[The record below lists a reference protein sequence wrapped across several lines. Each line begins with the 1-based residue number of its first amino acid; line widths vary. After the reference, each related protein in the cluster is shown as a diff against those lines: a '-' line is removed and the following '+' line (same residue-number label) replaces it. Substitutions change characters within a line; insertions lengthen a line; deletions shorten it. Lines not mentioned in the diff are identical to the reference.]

1 MLATF
6 TSVGLKFA
14 GYLAVSLFVAM
25 TVREY
30 ARAFVTA
37 RLGDPTPRLWGRLT
51 LDPRQWFDPFGS
63 GLLPALIL
71 ILWAAGTNVF
81 PPFAYAKP
89 AALDRNYLRHGDR
102 DVIIA
107 SVAGPVANLVLG
119 SVAGLLLRLE
129 LGVELGLIVEA
140 FVLTNISLAFFHL
153 MPIPGLDGARI
164 VATFLPIRAR
174 TVYTNL
180 DQYLV
185 LFILV
190 ILFLL
195 PGPLLRIVYS
205 LTDAVCGIAAGGPC
219 VPR

>member
-1 MLATF
+1 MLAEF
-6 TSVGLKFA
+6 TVINLRYT
-14 GYLAVSLFVAM
+14 GYLAASLLIAM
-25 TVREY
+25 IVREY

-51 LDPRQWFDPFGS
+51 LNPKQWFDPFGS

-71 ILWAAGTNVF
+71 ILWASGTNLF

-89 AALDRNYLRHGDR
+89 AALDPNYLRHGDR
-102 DVIIA
+102 DVTIA
-107 SVAGPVANLVLG
+107 SLAGPLSNLVLG
-119 SVAGLLLRLE
+119 FLAGFLLRLSLPLE
-129 LGVELGLIVEA
+129 LALAVDA

-164 VATFLPIRAR
+164 VARFLPLRAR

-185 LFILV
+185 LFILG

-195 PGPLLRIVYS
+195 PGPMLRIVDG
-205 LTDAVCGIAAGGPC
+205 LTNAVCSVAAGGPC
-219 VPR
+219 R

>member
-1 MLATF
+1 MLAVF
-6 TSVGLKFA
+6 TALGLRYA
-14 GYLAVSLFVAM
+14 GYLAVSLLIAM
-25 TVREY
+25 IVREY
-30 ARAFVTA
+30 VRALVTA

-51 LDPRQWFDPFGS
+51 LNPKQWFDPFGS

-71 ILWAAGTNVF
+71 ILWASGTNVF

-89 AALDRNYLRHGDR
+89 AALDPNYLPHGDR
-102 DVIIA
+102 DVTIA
-107 SVAGPVANLVLG
+107 SLAGPVANLLLG
-119 SVAGLLLRLE
+119 SLAGFLLRLPLPLE
-129 LGVELGLIVEA
+129 AALAVDA

-164 VATFLPIRAR
+164 LARFLPTRAR
-174 TVYTNL
+174 MVYTNL

-195 PGPLLRIVYS
+195 PGPMLGIVDG
-205 LTDAVCGIAAGGPC
+205 LTNAVCGIVAGGPC
-219 VPR
+219 R

>member
-1 MLATF
+1 MLAAF
-6 TSVGLKFA
+6 TAFSLRYA
-14 GYLAVSLFVAM
+14 GYLAVSLLIAM

-30 ARAFVTA
+30 VRAVVTA
-37 RLGDPTPRLWGRLT
+37 KLGDPTPRLWGRLT
-51 LDPRQWFDPFGS
+51 LNPRQWFDPFGS

-89 AALDRNYLRHGDR
+89 AALDPNYLRHGDR
-102 DVIIA
+102 DVTIA
-107 SVAGPVANLVLG
+107 SLAGPLANLILG
-119 SVAGLLLRLE
+119 SVAGLLLRLPLSLE
-129 LGVELGLIVEA
+129 LALVVNA

-164 VATFLPIRAR
+164 VARFLPLRAR

-190 ILFLL
+190 ILFVFPRPMLA
-195 PGPLLRIVYS
+195 IVDT
-205 LTDAVCGIAAGGPC
+205 LTNAVCNVAAGVDC
-219 VPR
+219 R